1 MNEIMEAKAAELDPS
16 RTKTIGS
23 YVIGTP
29 PTTQARPSARAPSA
43 KSSPPSTSPP
53 AKR

>member
-1 MNEIMEAKAAELDPS
+1 MNEIIEAKAAELDPS

-29 PTTQARPSARAPSA
+29 WLIEA
-43 KSSPPSTSPP
+43 KL
-53 AKR
+53 